1 MTAHSYQISESIQI
15 LDRFTSTISAIFT
28 HPTMVDRMA
37 AMLNYFLKTLVGPNR
52 KSFKVKNLNEFS
64 FKPGE
69 IVTDICKIYV
79 NLKDC
84 DTFLASVSRDGR
96 SYSPDLFIQ
105 ASEVLLKI
113 GQSGLVSDLKLVEE
127 KVSLAA
133 KSVKADEELF
143 ADAPDEYLDAIMSH
157 LMSDPV
163 RLPNSGQIVDRPT
176 IARHLLSDQNDP
188 FTRAPLAMEQVEP
201 LDDLKMAIQAWMEE
215 KRRQAN

>member
-1 MTAHSYQISESIQI
+1 
-15 LDRFTSTISAIFT
+15 
-28 HPTMVDRMA
+28 MVDRMA
-37 AMLNYFLKTLVGPNR
+37 AMLNYFLKNLVGPNR